1 MRKLLGITFSV
12 VLLLSATSIFAA
24 EPTFSNIDVPGAVFT
39 FPYGINSLGEIVGR
53 YDDANGLEHGFL
65 LSHGQFTTFDFPGA
79 PYTDLNGINPAGEIV
94 GAYWPPPDY
103 WGHPFLLSKGQFTEI
118 DLPPGVLGANAL
130 GINAR
135 GEIVGGYTDAN
146 GAGRGFLLSKGT
158 FSTIDVPGSTL
169 TFAQRNNDK
178 GDIVGLYCDSGDTVC
193 ANDFSIGAHGYLLSK
208 GTFTTINVP
217 GASTTH
223 CLGVNDRGE
232 IVFYTD
238 TVHGYLL
245 SDGQFTAIDVPGS
258 VYTLTAGINNRGDI
272 VGLYVDANGVAH
284 GFLMSR

>member
-12 VLLLSATSIFAA
+12 VLLLTATSIFAA
-24 EPTFSNIDVPGAVFT
+24 GPTFTTIDVPGAVFT
-39 FPYGINSLGEIVGR
+39 FAYGINSLGEIVGR
-53 YDDANGLEHGFL
+53 YNDANFLEHGFL
-65 LSHGQFTTFDFPGA
+65 LSHGQFTTIDFPGA
-79 PYTDLNGINPAGEIV
+79 PYTDINGINPAGEMV
-94 GAYWPPPDY
+94 GVAWLPPDY
-103 WGHPFLLSKGQFTEI
+103 FGNPFLLSKGQLTNI
-118 DLPPGVLGANAL
+118 DLPPGVPGANAL

-135 GEIVGGYTDAN
+135 GEIVGGY
-146 GAGRGFLLSKGT
+146 GGRHGFLLSQGT
-158 FSTIDVPGSTL
+158 FTTIDVPSSSL

-178 GDIVGLYCDSGDTVC
+178 GDIVGLYCDSDDTVC

-223 CLGVNDRGE
+223 CLGVNDSGE

-238 TVHGYLL
+238 TGHGYLL
-245 SDGQFTAIDVPGS
+245 SEGKFTAIDPPGS

-272 VGLYVDANGVAH
+272 VGFYVDADGVPH